1 MPNENNNHT
10 KLSACRHN
18 LIIYFAPSKYWFKD
32 LQCVFE
38 YVSYDIACK
47 YILLQKAITKSSSFL
62 RKGKSAISFLHVV
75 INNSKIDWFELFST
89 MI

>member
-1 MPNENNNHT
+1 MKITAIQSQVHVDTTYRYLPL
-10 KLSACRHN
+10 LS
-18 LIIYFAPSKYWFKD
+18 IGSKIYS
-32 LQCVFE
+32 VFLN
-38 YVSYDIACK
+38 VSYDIACQ

-75 INNSKIDWFELFST
+75 INSTGYSWFELFST

>member
-1 MPNENNNHT
+1 MKITTIQSQVHVDTTYLPL
-10 KLSACRHN
+10 LS
-18 LIIYFAPSKYWFKD
+18 IGSKIYS
-32 LQCVFE
+32 VFLN
-38 YVSYDIACK
+38 VSYDVACQ

-75 INNSKIDWFELFST
+75 INNRKIDWFELFST